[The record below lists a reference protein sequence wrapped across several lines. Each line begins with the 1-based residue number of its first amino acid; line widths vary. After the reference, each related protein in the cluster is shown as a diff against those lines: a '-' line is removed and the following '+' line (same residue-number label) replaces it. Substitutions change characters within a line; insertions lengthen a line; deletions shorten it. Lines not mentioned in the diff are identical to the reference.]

1 VQYAQ
6 RATVP
11 ARVAGGGGRTAEPG
25 AVHSLRQLWP
35 DTPVVKTC
43 LYRALKKMPSIDI
56 DLILVEIFC
65 KLLAQVVKAIAIAYI
80 GLLVLTWLKIRG
92 RNGKI
97 V

>member
-11 ARVAGGGGRTAEPG
+11 ARVARGGGRTAEPG
-25 AVHSLRQLWP
+25 AVHSLRQLWL
-35 DTPVVKTC
+35 DTPAVKTC
-43 LYRALKKMPSIDI
+43 LYRALKKMLSIDI

-65 KLLAQVVKAIAIAYI
+65 KLLAQVIKAIVIAYI

-92 RNGKI
+92 RI
-97 V
+97 Y